1 MATGRG
7 NPGSVGPGPGK
18 GARPG
23 SGDGNS
29 GSDGF
34 LGGNSG
40 CGGCGT
46 GSSGPGQFGSA
57 ACKRG
62 INSSSNAESSMA
74 YHATTNNRYIVV
86 GASFRVDVLSRLIS
100 TNV

>member
-1 MATGRG
+1 MLTGG
-7 NPGSVGPGPGK
+7 GKPGSVGPGPGK
-18 GARPG
+18 GERPG

-29 GSDGF
+29 GSEGF

-57 ACKRG
+57 ACTRG
-62 INSSSNAESSMA
+62 INSSLNTEKQ
-74 YHATTNNRYIVV
+74 
-86 GASFRVDVLSRLIS
+86 ASLTVRLRTIGTSWYVRGFLSKILS
-100 TNV
+100 EF

>member
-1 MATGRG
+1 MGGGT
-7 NPGSVGPGPGK
+7 PGSVGPGPGK
-18 GARPG
+18 PGSG

-29 GSDGF
+29 GSEGF

-46 GSSGPGQFGSA
+46 GSSGPGQFCSA

-62 INSSSNAESSMA
+62 INSSLNTEGSIA
-74 YHATTNNRYIVV
+74 YRAPASNRYIVV
-86 GASFRVDVLSRLIS
+86 LARFIVEVCQALRNS
-100 TNV
+100 